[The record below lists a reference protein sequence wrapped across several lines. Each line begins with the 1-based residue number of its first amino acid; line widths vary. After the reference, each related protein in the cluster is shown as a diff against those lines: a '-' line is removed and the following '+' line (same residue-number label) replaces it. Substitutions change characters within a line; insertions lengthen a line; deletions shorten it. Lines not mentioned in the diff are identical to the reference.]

1 MSVNGII
8 VPSNRSSLTQS
19 EADNKYLKL
28 TGGTLSGL
36 LTINKT
42 NAVDGSTS
50 TLFTLKSNKFPNSTR
65 YSIDDKGMIKLVNP
79 IEGNPYLYF
88 NPTLKLFRLAN
99 YDSNGDLTGGI
110 SLDYGV
116 GPNSTITCGDTSK
129 KAATL
134 NATKLALSDA
144 DLGETTY
151 YSKDELHFPT
161 GVELNT
167 YGTLNLSTV
176 GQNNG
181 IVKGLANP
189 TQNDYA
195 ANKSYVDTK
204 ATKYSYTHTIPA
216 SAWQKQTDGSYK
228 CTRTISGIAETD
240 TPYINLEYQT
250 TTTADQT
257 NEKTEYSKIG
267 RAVTATN
274 SITFTCFSSAPTIAL
289 TLNIQ
294 GTRGT
299 NSTSGSGTLAIA
311 DGGTGATTATEART
325 NLGAAPAYSYGTTDL
340 IAGTSPLAAGT
351 LYFVYE

>member
-36 LTINKT
+36 LAINKT

-65 YSIDDKGMIKLVNP
+65 YSVDDKGIIKFVNP
-79 IEGNPYLYF
+79 VENNPYLYF
-88 NPTLKLFRLAN
+88 NPSTNHLYMRKDADNSSGISMEYNTTTPTINFLG
-99 YDSNGDLTGGI
+99 STGGK
-110 SLDYGV
+110 
-116 GPNSTITCGDTSK
+116 ITNL
-129 KAATL
+129 AT
-134 NATKLALSDA
+134 
-144 DLGETTY
+144 
-151 YSKDELHFPT
+151 
-161 GVELNT
+161 
-167 YGTLNLSTV
+167 
-176 GQNNG
+176 
-181 IVKGLANP
+181 P
-189 TQNDYA
+189 TQDDYA

-204 ATKYSYTHTIPA
+204 ATKYNYTHTIPV

-250 TTTADQT
+250 ATTADQT

-267 RAVTATN
+267 RAVTTTN

-294 GTRGT
+294 GTRGA
-299 NSTSGSGTLAIA
+299 NSTGGPGALAIA
-311 DGGTGATTATEART
+311 DGGTGAFTALDART

-340 IAGTSPLAAGT
+340 VAGTSPLAAGT

>member
-36 LTINKT
+36 LTLNKT
-42 NAVDGSTS
+42 DATDSSSNGLLSIR
-50 TLFTLKSNKFPNSTR
+50 SNKFPNSTR
-65 YSIDDKGMIKLVNP
+65 YTVDDKGIIRLVNP

-88 NPTLKLFRLAN
+88 NPNTNRLYMRKDADN
-99 YDSNGDLTGGI
+99 SSGIDMDYNTTTPTIEFLGTTGGKVTN
-110 SLDYGV
+110 L
-116 GPNSTITCGDTSK
+116 
-129 KAATL
+129 AT
-134 NATKLALSDA
+134 
-144 DLGETTY
+144 
-151 YSKDELHFPT
+151 
-161 GVELNT
+161 
-167 YGTLNLSTV
+167 
-176 GQNNG
+176 
-181 IVKGLANP
+181 P
-189 TQNDYA
+189 TQDDYA
-195 ANKSYVDTK
+195 ANKAYVDTK
-204 ATKYSYTHTIPA
+204 ATKYNYTHTIPV

-228 CTRTISGIAETD
+228 CTRTISDIAETD

-294 GTRGT
+294 GTRGA
-299 NSTSGSGTLAIA
+299 NSTDGSGTLAIA
-311 DGGTGATTATEART
+311 DGGTGATTATEARI
-325 NLGAAPAYSYGTTDL
+325 NLGAAPAYSYGTEDL
-340 IAGTSPLAAGT
+340 VTGSSPLAAGT

>member
-1 MSVNGII
+1 MSINGII

-28 TGGTLSGL
+28 TGGTLSDQL
-36 LTINKT
+36 AINKT
-42 NAVDGSTS
+42 DAVDGSTS

-79 IEGNPYLYF
+79 VEGNPYLYF
-88 NPTLKLFRLAN
+88 NPTLKTFRLADYN
-99 YDSNGDLTGGI
+99 NNGNLTG
-110 SLDYGV
+110 
-116 GPNSTITCGDTSK
+116 
-129 KAATL
+129 A
-134 NATKLALSDA
+134 A
-144 DLGETTY
+144 DLKPTELAISDISHATR
-151 YSKDELHFPT
+151 YSKDSVEFYT
-161 GVELNT
+161 EVELNAN
-167 YGTLNLSTV
+167 GILNLAQHGGELIT
-176 GQNNG
+176 G

-189 TQNDYA
+189 TQDDYA
-195 ANKSYVDTK
+195 ANKAYVDTK
-204 ATKYSYTHTIPA
+204 ASKYNYTHTIPA

-228 CTRTISGIAETD
+228 CTRTISGIVETD

-250 TTTADQT
+250 ATTADQT

-274 SITFTCFSSAPTIAL
+274 SITFTCFNSAPTIAL

-294 GTRGT
+294 GTRGA
-299 NSTSGSGTLAIA
+299 NSTGGSGTLAIA
-311 DGGTGATTATEART
+311 DGGTGATTATDART

-340 IAGTSPLAAGT
+340 VAGTSPLAAGT

>member
-65 YSIDDKGMIKLVNP
+65 YSIDDKGIIKLVNP
-79 IEGNPYLYF
+79 VENNPYLYF
-88 NPTLKLFRLAN
+88 NPSTNHLYMRKDA
-99 YDSNGDLTGGI
+99 DSSSGIDMDYNTTTPTIEFLGSTGGK
-110 SLDYGV
+110 
-116 GPNSTITCGDTSK
+116 ITNL
-129 KAATL
+129 AT
-134 NATKLALSDA
+134 
-144 DLGETTY
+144 
-151 YSKDELHFPT
+151 
-161 GVELNT
+161 
-167 YGTLNLSTV
+167 
-176 GQNNG
+176 
-181 IVKGLANP
+181 P
-189 TQNDYA
+189 TQDDYA

-204 ATKYSYTHTIPA
+204 ATKYNYTHTIPV

-228 CTRTISGIAETD
+228 CTRTISGITETD

-250 TTTADQT
+250 ATIADQT

-294 GTRGT
+294 GTRGA
-299 NSTSGSGTLAIA
+299 NSTGGSGTLAIA
-311 DGGTGATTATEART
+311 DGGTGATTATDART

-340 IAGTSPLAAGT
+340 VAGTSPLAAGT

>member
-28 TGGTLSGL
+28 TGGTLSGQL
-36 LTINKT
+36 AINKT
-42 NAVDGSTS
+42 DAVDNSS
-50 TLFTLKSNKFPNSTR
+50 SFLFTLKSNKFPNSTR
-65 YSIDDKGMIKLVNP
+65 YSIDDKGIIKLINP
-79 IEGNPYLYF
+79 VENNPYLLF
-88 NPTLKLFRLAN
+88 NPTLKMFKLAD
-99 YDSNGDLTGGI
+99 YDDNGNLTGQ
-110 SLDYGV
+110 
-116 GPNSTITCGDTSK
+116 
-129 KAATL
+129 AAL
-134 NATKLALSDA
+134 EPTKLTLHDA
-144 DLGETTY
+144 NSETTY
-151 YSKDELHFPT
+151 YSKDSVKFYT

-167 YGTLNLSTV
+167 NGTLNLSAI

-189 TQNDYA
+189 TQDDYA

-250 TTTADQT
+250 TTVADQT

-311 DGGTGATTATEART
+311 DGGTGATTATDART
-325 NLGAAPAYSYGTTDL
+325 NLGAAPAYSYGTEDL
-340 IAGTSPLAAGT
+340 VAGSSPLAAGT

>member
-65 YSIDDKGMIKLVNP
+65 YSIDDKGIIKLVNP
-79 IEGNPYLYF
+79 VESNPYLYF
-88 NPTLKLFRLAN
+88 NPSTNHLYMRKDA
-99 YDSNGDLTGGI
+99 DSSSGIDMDYNTTTPTIEFLGSTGGK
-110 SLDYGV
+110 
-116 GPNSTITCGDTSK
+116 ITNL
-129 KAATL
+129 AT
-134 NATKLALSDA
+134 
-144 DLGETTY
+144 
-151 YSKDELHFPT
+151 
-161 GVELNT
+161 
-167 YGTLNLSTV
+167 
-176 GQNNG
+176 
-181 IVKGLANP
+181 P
-189 TQNDYA
+189 TQDDYA

-204 ATKYSYTHTIPA
+204 ATKYNYTHTIPV

-228 CTRTISGIAETD
+228 CTRTISGITETD

-250 TTTADQT
+250 ATIADQT

-294 GTRGT
+294 GTRGA
-299 NSTSGSGTLAIA
+299 NSTGGSGTLAIA
-311 DGGTGATTATEART
+311 DGGTGATTATDART

-340 IAGTSPLAAGT
+340 VAGTSPLAAGT